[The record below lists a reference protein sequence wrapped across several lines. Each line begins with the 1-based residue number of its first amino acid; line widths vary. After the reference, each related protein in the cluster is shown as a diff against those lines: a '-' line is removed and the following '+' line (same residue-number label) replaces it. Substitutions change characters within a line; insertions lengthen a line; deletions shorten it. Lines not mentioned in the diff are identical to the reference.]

1 MPDLPSTA
9 AKRESWLK
17 RAINLLIDVRPVTT
31 DGEDGDLFCFTWQI
45 RVTPA
50 QNKLIL
56 DAGQVTDFFILKKI
70 VPDLSDFLAKFCISL
85 PIRNNSINRERLNPK
100 KFKFVY
106 V

>member
-31 DGEDGDLFCFTWQI
+31 DGEDDDLFCFTWQI

-56 DAGQVTDFFILKKI
+56 DAGQVTDFFKI
-70 VPDLSDFLAKFCISL
+70 E
-85 PIRNNSINRERLNPK
+85 N
-100 KFKFVY
+100 Y
-106 V
+106 

>member
-31 DGEDGDLFCFTWQI
+31 DGEDDDLFCFTWQI

-50 QNKLIL
+50 QNKYFLTRVKSPI
-56 DAGQVTDFFILKKI
+56 FFYLKKI
-70 VPDLSDFLAKFCISL
+70 VHDLSDLLAKFLIFL
-85 PIRNNSINRERLNPK
+85 PIRTGLEKIRSNPK

>member
-31 DGEDGDLFCFTWQI
+31 DGEDDDLFCFTWQI

-50 QNKLIL
+50 RVTPAQQIFL
-56 DAGQVTDFFILKKI
+56 DAGQVTDLFFNKKNSSQFIGFIGKIL
-70 VPDLSDFLAKFCISL
+70 DFFT
-85 PIRNNSINRERLNPK
+85 N
-100 KFKFVY
+100 
-106 V
+106 